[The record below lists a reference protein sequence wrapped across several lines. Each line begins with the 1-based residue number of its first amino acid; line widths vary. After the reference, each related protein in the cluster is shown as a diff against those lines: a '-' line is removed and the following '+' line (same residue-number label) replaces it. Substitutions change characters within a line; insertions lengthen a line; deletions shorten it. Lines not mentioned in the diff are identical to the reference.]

1 MGFWNT
7 LLKYG
12 GKAVKG
18 AGHAAVA
25 GGKSA
30 GHAVLHPS
38 QTLRGAGQAV
48 KTAAIGSAAGYVAWE
63 KLTTDKSVARIVGDA
78 VIGESATNALA
89 GTTEAIGELKGKAG
103 EAVDAVSGAAAGI
116 GNSLNGFSNFMREA
130 TGGGLMD
137 MIGGFFRNL
146 GRGNVSGLS
155 IAGLVAAAFLVFG
168 RTGWLGKIAGLF
180 LGMMLVGNNAG
191 LVRTDG
197 QESRQK
203 QSSQDI
209 SAEGQSQGGGMRR

>member
-18 AGHAAVA
+18 AGHAAAA

-89 GTTEAIGELKGKAG
+89 GASEAIGELKGKAG

-146 GRGNVSGLS
+146 GRGNVSGLG

-180 LGMMLVGNNAG
+180 LGMMLIGNNAG